1 MIQVDPATDHGHM
14 TKRVHSD
21 GSWNGH
27 AAVLWEVTGLETPKA
42 DDIERWQDMH
52 DEHMTTL
59 IMNQHQINV

>member
-1 MIQVDPATDHGHM
+1 M

-42 DDIERWQDMH
+42 DVIERWQDVH
-52 DEHMTTL
+52 DEHMTTV